1 MAKSD
6 FSLISK
12 KPNPMI
18 LPSVRSL
25 TQPPTGRM
33 QQLYILNIKRMRFS
47 FSPTSRPKQNGPKQ
61 PTSRVQ
67 AVSKK
72 AR

>member
-1 MAKSD
+1 MAKSY
-6 FSLISK
+6 FYLISK

-33 QQLYILNIKRMRFS
+33 QQILDIN
-47 FSPTSRPKQNGPKQ
+47 
-61 PTSRVQ
+61 
-67 AVSKK
+67 K
-72 AR
+72 A